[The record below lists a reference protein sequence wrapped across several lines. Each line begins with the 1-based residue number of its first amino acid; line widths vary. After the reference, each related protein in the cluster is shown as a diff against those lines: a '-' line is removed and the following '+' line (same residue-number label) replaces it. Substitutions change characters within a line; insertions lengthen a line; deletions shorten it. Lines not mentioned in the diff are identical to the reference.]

1 MTEKV
6 TKKPGVSF
14 LRFFLS
20 IYLIHVSYT
29 CFAVVV
35 LKLVL
40 FRAGV
45 FRCCGD
51 EVTFYRA
58 GVFRHCGGDL
68 LLSRD
73 KSKQKRS
80 AHKEGVARSGGFFY

>member
-1 MTEKV
+1 M
-6 TKKPGVSF
+6 
-14 LRFFLS
+14 
-20 IYLIHVSYT
+20 
-29 CFAVVV
+29 V

-40 FRAGV
+40 F
-45 FRCCGD
+45 
-51 EVTFYRA
+51 RA

-80 AHKEGVARSGGFFY
+80 AHKEGVARSGGIFLLIAEFDLFYLFFLPLTYRQILGDTKWSVVAP